1 MYNGNTYAAKK
12 QTTGIAPTNTEN
24 WQILVDNAEATQ
36 ALTDARNAVNTA
48 NVLAAQIPNDIDA
61 AIAELT
67 DDNADMAEVIQ
78 ARKTADDTTYTTLKA
93 RLDAQYRELK
103 ENIRRIDY
111 KTGTHMYGILWDKA
125 NATCAR

>member
-48 NVLAAQIPNDIDA
+48 NALAAQIPNDIDA

-78 ARKTADDTTYTTLKA
+78 ARTTADGKTYTNLKA
-93 RLDAQYRELK
+93 RLDAQYAELK
-103 ENIRRIDY
+103 NDIRHPGYMTDI
-111 KTGTHMYGILWDKA
+111 HMYGMLWDKQ
-125 NATCAR
+125 NATGTR